1 MKKTFITLSIL
12 VLLSIVAVTI
22 FFWLLASPMSWYSH
36 VQSTVPDESVAEQA
50 EFRLVEEFHKIRPEG
65 EIWKLRI
72 QDKAV
77 NAWLTHRFEDWLTH
91 EDSMALPEG
100 MSSPLVHTTTDGI
113 WLGVVGRYAEG
124 EQPVAVECQAFIGSG
139 KLVLTP
145 MRFRLGKLPLPL
157 TYLESMIDE
166 QTTVYLELNP
176 QIELMDER
184 IVTIQELHLEESAII
199 LTCKTA
205 LP

>member
-12 VLLSIVAVTI
+12 VLLSIIGVTI
-22 FFWLLASPMSWYSH
+22 FFWLLSSPMSWYSH

-50 EFRLVEEFHKIRPEG
+50 EFRLVEELHKIRTEG

-72 QDKAV
+72 QDNAV

-91 EDSMALPEG
+91 EDSMSLPEG
-100 MSSPLVHTTTDGI
+100 MSSPLIHTTSDGI
-113 WLGVVGRYAEG
+113 WLGVVAAYTDG
-124 EQPVAVECQAFIGSG
+124 EQPVAVECFALIEGG
-139 KLVLTP
+139 NLVLTP
-145 MRFRLGKLPLPL
+145 RRLRIGKLPLPL
-157 TYLESMIDE
+157 SFLESMIDE
-166 QTTVYLELNP
+166 QNVSLELSP

-184 IVTIQELHLEESAII
+184 IVTIQALNLEDGAII